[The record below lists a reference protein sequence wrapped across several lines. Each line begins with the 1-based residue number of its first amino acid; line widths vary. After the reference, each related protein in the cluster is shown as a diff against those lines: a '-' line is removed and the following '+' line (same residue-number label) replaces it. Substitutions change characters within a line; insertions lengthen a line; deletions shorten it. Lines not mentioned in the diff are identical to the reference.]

1 MDHIFDA
8 QGIRRAIL
16 VGVAQRG
23 ISTRSARESLEE
35 LAHLAITA
43 TFEVIDR
50 TLQNRDKP
58 DPATYIGSGKID
70 ELREM
75 AKKREIDAIIFD
87 NDLSPSQMRNLE
99 TNTGVRI
106 LDRSLLILDIFAL
119 HARTRTAQ
127 IQVQMA
133 HLRYL
138 RPRIRQFNPHAERR
152 AGLGSGETHT
162 ETTRRWIE
170 QRGKSLYDNLKRV
183 RRQMDTSR
191 KGRNHNFNVVLVGYT
206 NAGKSTLMRGLSG
219 ENVLVENQL
228 FATLT
233 NTTRSVDVHSHRPI
247 LLTDTVGFINRLPH
261 HLFACFRAT
270 LQEAVQADLLL
281 HVVDASHS
289 QYKMQMITVS
299 EVLTKLKIDDKPA
312 LTVYNKMDLAD
323 SERQKEIAKRCA
335 KNPNA
340 LAISALDAAD
350 LDAVKNRICDFLSAD
365 AITLKLQVPQS
376 EGKLL
381 SLLYAHSE
389 ILNRDYEDNDVHL
402 RVRLNSNHAERLQL
416 DRFLSANHTQADAL
430 A

>member
-8 QGIRRAIL
+8 QGIRRAVL

-35 LAHLAITA
+35 LAHLASTA

-75 AKKREIDAIIFD
+75 AQKKNIDAIIFD

-99 TNTGVRI
+99 TDIGVRI
-106 LDRSLLILDIFAL
+106 LDRSLLILDYFL
-119 HARTRTAQ
+119 LYTHAHAPRK

-170 QRGKSLYDNLKRV
+170 QRGKALHGSLKRV

-191 KGRNHNFNVVLVGYT
+191 KGRSHSFNVCARWLYQ
-206 NAGKSTLMRGLSG
+206 RG
-219 ENVLVENQL
+219 QIH
-228 FATLT
+228 AYA
-233 NTTRSVDVHSHRPI
+233 R
-247 LLTDTVGFINRLPH
+247 
-261 HLFACFRAT
+261 AFR
-270 LQEAVQADLLL
+270 
-281 HVVDASHS
+281 
-289 QYKMQMITVS
+289 
-299 EVLTKLKIDDKPA
+299 
-312 LTVYNKMDLAD
+312 
-323 SERQKEIAKRCA
+323 
-335 KNPNA
+335 
-340 LAISALDAAD
+340 
-350 LDAVKNRICDFLSAD
+350 
-365 AITLKLQVPQS
+365 
-376 EGKLL
+376 
-381 SLLYAHSE
+381 
-389 ILNRDYEDNDVHL
+389 
-402 RVRLNSNHAERLQL
+402 
-416 DRFLSANHTQADAL
+416 
-430 A
+430 

>member
-8 QGIRRAIL
+8 QGIRRAVL

-35 LAHLAITA
+35 LAHLASTA

-58 DPATYIGSGKID
+58 NPATYIGSGKID

-75 AKKREIDAIIFD
+75 AQKRNIDAIIFD

-99 TNTGVRI
+99 TDIGVRI

-170 QRGKSLYDNLKRV
+170 QREKSLYDSLKRV

-191 KGRNHNFNVVLVGYT
+191 KGRSHNFNVVLVGYT

-219 ENVLVENQL
+219 ENVLAENQL

-281 HVVDASHS
+281 HVVDASHTE
-289 QYKMQMITVS
+289 YKTQMVTVS
-299 EVLTKLKIDDKPA
+299 EVLTKLKIDDKPV

-340 LAISALDAAD
+340 LAISALDVAD
-350 LDAVKNRICDFLSAD
+350 LDAVKNRICDFLAAD
-365 AITLKLQVPQS
+365 AVTLALQVPQS

-381 SLLYAHSE
+381 SQLYAHSE
-389 ILNRDYEDNDVHL
+389 ILTCDYEGNDVHL
-402 RVRLNSNHAERLQL
+402 RIRLNSNHAECLQL
-416 DRFLSANHTQADAL
+416 DRFLSASHTQAEAL

>member
-8 QGIRRAIL
+8 QGIRRAVL

-35 LAHLAITA
+35 LAHLATTA

-58 DPATYIGSGKID
+58 NPATYIGSGKID

-75 AKKREIDAIIFD
+75 AQKRNIDAIIFD

-99 TNTGVRI
+99 TDIGVRI

-162 ETTRRWIE
+162 EITRRWIE
-170 QRGKSLYDNLKRV
+170 QRGKSLYDSLKRV

-191 KGRNHNFNVVLVGYT
+191 KGRSHNFNVVLVGYT

-281 HVVDASHS
+281 HVVDASHTE
-289 QYKMQMITVS
+289 YKTQMVTVR
-299 EVLTKLKIDDKPA
+299 EVLTKLKIDDKPV

-350 LDAVKNRICDFLSAD
+350 LDAVKNRICDFLTAD
-365 AITLKLQVPQS
+365 AVTLALQVPQS

-381 SLLYAHSE
+381 SQLYAHSE
-389 ILNRDYEDNDVHL
+389 ILTCDYEGNDVHL
-402 RVRLNSNHAERLQL
+402 RIRLDSNHAECLQL
-416 DRFLSANHTQADAL
+416 DRFLSASHTQAEAL

>member
-8 QGIRRAIL
+8 QGIRRAVL
-16 VGVAQRG
+16 VGSSTTRHLHAQ
-23 ISTRSARESLEE
+23 SPESLEE
-35 LAHLAITA
+35 LAHLARTA

-70 ELREM
+70 ELREI
-75 AKKREIDAIIFD
+75 AKKRNIDAIIFD

-99 TNTGVRI
+99 THIGVRI

-119 HARTRTAQ
+119 HARTAQ
-127 IQVQMA
+127 IQVEMA

-183 RRQMDTSR
+183 SRQMDTSR
-191 KGRNHNFNVVLVGYT
+191 KGRSHSFNVALVGYT

-281 HVVDASHS
+281 HVVDASHL

-312 LTVYNKMDLAD
+312 LIIYNKMDLAD
-323 SERQKEIAKRCA
+323 AERQKEIAKRCA

-340 LAISALDAAD
+340 LAISALDAAG
-350 LDAVKNRICDFLSAD
+350 LDAVKNRICDFLATD

-381 SLLYAHSE
+381 SQLYVHSE
-389 ILNRDYEDNDVHL
+389 ILTRDYKGNDVHL
-402 RVRLNSNHAERLQL
+402 RVRLNSNHAERMQL
-416 DRFLSANHTQADAL
+416 DRFLSASRQDVL

>member
-8 QGIRRAIL
+8 QGIRRAVL

-35 LAHLAITA
+35 LAHLASTA

-75 AKKREIDAIIFD
+75 AQKRNIDAIIFD

-99 TNTGVRI
+99 TDIGVRI

-170 QRGKSLYDNLKRV
+170 QRGKSLYDSLKRV

-191 KGRNHNFNVVLVGYT
+191 KGRSHNFNVVLVGYT
-206 NAGKSTLMRGLSG
+206 NAGKSTLMHGLSG
-219 ENVLVENQL
+219 ENVLIENQL

-233 NTTRSVDVHSHRPI
+233 NTTRSVNVHSHRPI

-281 HVVDASHS
+281 HVVDASHTE
-289 QYKMQMITVS
+289 YKTQMVTVR
-299 EVLTKLKIDDKPA
+299 EVLTKLKIDDKPV

-323 SERQKEIAKRCA
+323 SERQEEIDKRCA

-340 LAISALDAAD
+340 LAISALDVAD
-350 LDAVKNRICDFLSAD
+350 LDAVKNRICDFLAAD
-365 AITLKLQVPQS
+365 AVTLALQVPQS

-381 SLLYAHSE
+381 SQLYAHSE
-389 ILNRDYEDNDVHL
+389 ILTCDYEGNDVHL
-402 RVRLNSNHAERLQL
+402 RIRLDSNHAECLQL
-416 DRFLSANHTQADAL
+416 DRFLSASHTQAEAL

>member
-8 QGIRRAIL
+8 QGIRRAVL

-35 LAHLAITA
+35 LAHLASTA

-58 DPATYIGSGKID
+58 NPATYIGSGKID

-75 AKKREIDAIIFD
+75 AQKRNIDAIIFD

-99 TNTGVRI
+99 TDIGVRI

-170 QRGKSLYDNLKRV
+170 QRGKSLYDSLKRV

-191 KGRNHNFNVVLVGYT
+191 KGRSHNFNVVLVGYT

-281 HVVDASHS
+281 HVVDASHTE
-289 QYKMQMITVS
+289 YKTQMVTVR
-299 EVLTKLKIDDKPA
+299 EVLTKLKIDDKPV

-340 LAISALDAAD
+340 LAISALDVAD
-350 LDAVKNRICDFLSAD
+350 LDAVKNRICDFLAAD
-365 AITLKLQVPQS
+365 AVTLALQVPQS

-381 SLLYAHSE
+381 SQLYAHSE
-389 ILNRDYEDNDVHL
+389 ILTCDYEGNDVHL
-402 RVRLNSNHAERLQL
+402 RIRLNSNHAECLQL
-416 DRFLSANHTQADAL
+416 DRFLSASHTQAEAL

>member
-23 ISTRSARESLEE
+23 ISTRSARESLAE
-35 LAHLAITA
+35 LAHLASTA

-75 AKKREIDAIIFD
+75 AKNRDIDVIIFD

-99 TNTGVRI
+99 TDIGVRI

-170 QRGKSLYDNLKRV
+170 QRGKSLYDSLKRV

-191 KGRNHNFNVVLVGYT
+191 KGRNHSFNVVLVGYT

-281 HVVDASHS
+281 RVVDASHS
-289 QYKMQMITVS
+289 QYKMQMITVN

-350 LDAVKNRICDFLSAD
+350 LDAVKNRIYDFLAAD
-365 AITLKLQVPQS
+365 AVTLKLQVPQS

-389 ILNRDYEDNDVHL
+389 ILTRDYEGNDVHL

-416 DRFLSANHTQADAL
+416 DRFLSESRTQADAL

>member
-23 ISTRSARESLEE
+23 ISTRRARESLEE
-35 LAHLAITA
+35 LAHLASTA

-75 AKKREIDAIIFD
+75 AKNRDIDAIIFD

-99 TNTGVRI
+99 TDIGVRI

-170 QRGKSLYDNLKRV
+170 QRGKSLYDSLKRV
-183 RRQMDTSR
+183 SRQMDTSR
-191 KGRNHNFNVVLVGYT
+191 KGRSHNFNVVLVGYT

-281 HVVDASHS
+281 HVVDASHP
-289 QYKMQMITVS
+289 QYKMQMITVR
-299 EVLTKLKIDDKPA
+299 EVLTKLKIDDKPT

-323 SERQKEIAKRCA
+323 AERQKEIAKHCA

-340 LAISALDAAD
+340 LAISALDAAG

-365 AITLKLQVPQS
+365 AVTLKLQVPQS

-389 ILNRDYEDNDVHL
+389 ILTRDYEGNDVHL
-402 RVRLNSNHAERLQL
+402 RIRLDSNQAERLQL
-416 DRFLSANHTQADAL
+416 DRFLSASHTQANAL

>member
-8 QGIRRAIL
+8 RDIRRAIL
-16 VGVAQRG
+16 VGVAQHR
-23 ISTRSARESLEE
+23 ISKHEARDSLIE
-35 LAHLAITA
+35 LAHLANTA
-43 TFEVIDR
+43 TFEEVGR
-50 TLQNRDKP
+50 VLQSRDKL
-58 DPATYIGSGKID
+58 DPATYVGSGKVN

-75 AKKREIDAIIFD
+75 ASERNADAIIFD

-99 TNTGVRI
+99 SRTGVRI

-170 QRGKSLYDNLKRV
+170 QRGQSLHDSLKRV
-183 RRQMDTSR
+183 RRQMATSSKMR
-191 KGRNHNFNVVLVGYT
+191 KNGFNVTLVGYT

-219 ENVLVENQL
+219 ENVLVQNQL

-233 NTTRSVDVHSHRPI
+233 NTTRTVDVESYRPI

-261 HLFACFRAT
+261 HLFASFRAT

-281 HVVDASHS
+281 HIVDASHP
-289 QYKMQMITVS
+289 QYEMQMTSVN
-299 EVLTKLKIDDKPA
+299 EVLTKLEIDDKPT
-312 LTVYNKMDLAD
+312 LVVYNKMDLAD
-323 SERQKEIAKRCA
+323 ADRQKEIAERCVA
-335 KNPNA
+335 DSDAP
-340 LAISALDAAD
+340 AISALNPDG
-350 LDAVKNRICDFLSAD
+350 LGTLKNRIRECLAAD
-365 AITLKLQVPQS
+365 AVTLELHVPQN
-376 EGKLL
+376 EGRLL
-381 SLLYAHSE
+381 SQLYARSE
-389 ILNRDYEDNDVHL
+389 ILTQDYEGNDVHL
-402 RVRLNSNHAERLQL
+402 RVRLNPSHAERLQL
-416 DRFLSANHTQADAL
+416 NRFAL

>member
-8 QGIRRAIL
+8 QGIRRAVL

-23 ISTRSARESLEE
+23 ISTRRARESLEE
-35 LAHLAITA
+35 LAHLATTA

-50 TLQNRDKP
+50 TLQNRYKP

-75 AKKREIDAIIFD
+75 AKKRNIDAIIFD
-87 NDLSPSQMRNLE
+87 NDLSPSQMHNLE
-99 TNTGVRI
+99 THIEVRI

-170 QRGKSLYDNLKRV
+170 QRGQSLYDSLKRV
-183 RRQMDTSR
+183 SRQMDTSR
-191 KGRNHNFNVVLVGYT
+191 KGRSHNFNVVLVGYT

-289 QYKMQMITVS
+289 QYKMQMVTVR
-299 EVLTKLKIDDKPA
+299 EVLTKLKIDDKPT

-323 SERQKEIAKRCA
+323 AERQKEIAKHCA

-340 LAISALDAAD
+340 LAISALDAAG

-365 AITLKLQVPQS
+365 AVTLKLQVPQS

-389 ILNRDYEDNDVHL
+389 ILTRDYEGNDVHL
-402 RVRLNSNHAERLQL
+402 RIRLDSNQAERLQL
-416 DRFLSANHTQADAL
+416 DRFLSASHTHANAL

>member
-8 QGIRRAIL
+8 QGIRRAVL

-35 LAHLAITA
+35 LAHLATTA

-58 DPATYIGSGKID
+58 NPATYIGSGKID

-75 AKKREIDAIIFD
+75 AQKRNIDAIIFD

-99 TNTGVRI
+99 TDIGVRI

-162 ETTRRWIE
+162 EITRRWIE
-170 QRGKSLYDNLKRV
+170 QRGKSLYDSLKRV

-191 KGRNHNFNVVLVGYT
+191 KGRSHNFNIVLVGYT

-281 HVVDASHS
+281 HVVDASHTE
-289 QYKMQMITVS
+289 YKTQMVTVR
-299 EVLTKLKIDDKPA
+299 EVLTKLKIDDKPV

-350 LDAVKNRICDFLSAD
+350 LDAVKNRICDFLTAD
-365 AITLKLQVPQS
+365 AVTLALQVPQS

-381 SLLYAHSE
+381 SQLYAHSE
-389 ILNRDYEDNDVHL
+389 ILTCDYEGNDVHL
-402 RVRLNSNHAERLQL
+402 RIRLDSNHAECLQL
-416 DRFLSANHTQADAL
+416 DRFLSASHTQAEAL

>member
-8 QGIRRAIL
+8 QGIRRAVL

-35 LAHLAITA
+35 LAHLATTA

-75 AKKREIDAIIFD
+75 AQKRNIDAIIFD

-99 TNTGVRI
+99 IDIGVRI

-170 QRGKSLYDNLKRV
+170 QRGKALYDSLKRV

-191 KGRNHNFNVVLVGYT
+191 KGRSHNFNVVLVGYT

-289 QYKMQMITVS
+289 QYKMQMSTVR
-299 EVLTKLKIDDKPA
+299 EVLTKLKIDDKPV

-323 SERQKEIAKRCA
+323 SEQKKEIAKRCA
-335 KNPNA
+335 KNSNA
-340 LAISALDAAD
+340 LAISALDAAG
-350 LDAVKNRICDFLSAD
+350 LDAVKNRICDFLATD
-365 AITLKLQVPQS
+365 AVTLKLQVPQS

-381 SLLYAHSE
+381 SQLYAHSE
-389 ILNRDYEDNDVHL
+389 ILTRDYKNNDVHL
-402 RVRLNSNHAERLQL
+402 RIRLHSNHAERLQL
-416 DRFLSANHTQADAL
+416 DRFLSASHTQADAL